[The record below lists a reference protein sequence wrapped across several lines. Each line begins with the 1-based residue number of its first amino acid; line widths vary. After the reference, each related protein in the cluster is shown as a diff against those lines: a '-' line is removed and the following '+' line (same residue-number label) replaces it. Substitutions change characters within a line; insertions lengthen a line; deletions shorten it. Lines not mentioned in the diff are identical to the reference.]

1 MQMSYVSLDV
11 LDDTVAALALDD
23 VEPTEENIK
32 AGNYLL
38 SRPFVMATNGE
49 IAQQSDAVK
58 ALFDYLASDEGKEVI
73 KTVGLILPD

>member
-1 MQMSYVSLDV
+1 MDV